1 MSYIFCNLHS
11 ADQMCHYKHHVLV
24 MICISFYLFYG
35 LKRLEMIF
43 RTLALLLFSY
53 CPKVSS
59 SINLMCV
66 NEF

>member
-43 RTLALLLFSY
+43 RTLALLLFS
-53 CPKVSS
+53 
-59 SINLMCV
+59 
-66 NEF
+66 